1 MAVADKIS
9 DLAHAWAHGA
19 TDGEKHS
26 VFIRGNKIYSYG
38 RHYIIGTRI
47 KSKNGGAFLYND
59 HTNSNTTNKHRN
71 HVYNA
76 MHGKVFH
83 VSELDVPEDFKGAK
97 NCKDVHKANVKYYIS
112 KIDSLLKQQCYAK
125 SVNHLRDVRILV
137 HELYAYC
144 EFFGIK
150 LGKKQGIYAINGGG
164 TSDAQMVERFIH
176 KYPKLKLTD
185 TEAAEARKAAREA
198 KASDNV
204 RCSTRAWLE
213 GYDAEITWNTAYLKA
228 TYGSEVLLRLKDGNV
243 ETSKGVRLT
252 TWECK
257 GLLAAITLYL
267 ENKETVRPRI
277 KIEAANGSEYSV
289 TEITPEQVIIN
300 CHKIS
305 MAEINKFASE
315 HL

>member
-38 RHYIIGTRI
+38 RHYIIGARI

-97 NCKDVHKANVKYYIS
+97 NCKDLHKANVKYYIS
-112 KIDSLLKQQCYAK
+112 KIDSLLQQQCYAK
-125 SVNHLRDVRILV
+125 SVNHLRAVRILV

-150 LGKKQGIYAINGGG
+150 LGKKQGIYSINGGG

-243 ETSKGVRLT
+243 ETSKGIKLSFDMA
-252 TWECK
+252 K
-257 GLLAAITLYL
+257 FLYTEVQEWFKQEVL
-267 ENKETVRPRI
+267 KPMDYKIKDINGNSYRI
-277 KIEAANGSEYSV
+277 
-289 TEITPEQVIIN
+289 TEITPHYLVIA
-300 CHKIS
+300 CHRIRLS
-305 MAEINKFASE
+305 EIDKFALE
-315 HL
+315 HF